1 MLGHRFW
8 VLMGC
13 VDLFSQ
19 GKIDSPK
26 LFQPQGAPPQSL
38 FLRYESEKRLRLVYR
53 DPYDPRDPHHHL
65 PVACQLL
72 LYLSTYSFIL
82 FIEMSTVER

>member
-38 FLRYESEKRLRLVYR
+38 FLKYESEKRLRLVYR

-65 PVACQLL
+65 PVARQLL
-72 LYLSTYSFIL
+72 LYLSTYSFRI